1 MSSSTHEHDPQQVLD
16 LYRRNFPAFE
26 QQLERLERDH
36 LGEFAVVANGEVL
49 GIYATEE
56 EAREAASGESVIFE
70 IRHRRLRFAS
80 LTS

>member
-1 MSSSTHEHDPQQVLD
+1 MSSSTHDPQQEVLD

-49 GIYATEE
+49 AIHSTEE
-56 EAREAASGESVIFE
+56 EAREAATGESVIFE

>member
-1 MSSSTHEHDPQQVLD
+1 MSSSTHEHDSLQEVLD

-49 GIYATEE
+49 GIHSTEE
-56 EAREAASGESVIFE
+56 EAREAATGESVIFE
-70 IRHRRLRFAS
+70 IRLRRLRFAPI
-80 LTS
+80 